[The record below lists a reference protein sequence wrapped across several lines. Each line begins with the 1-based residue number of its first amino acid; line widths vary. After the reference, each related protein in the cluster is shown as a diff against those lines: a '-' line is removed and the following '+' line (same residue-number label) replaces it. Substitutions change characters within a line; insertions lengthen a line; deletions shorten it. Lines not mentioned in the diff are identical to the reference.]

1 MTDGSSLGYN
11 GNITLNYNT
20 LFGEKHILYAGIG
33 CEVKQDDSNSHGF
46 TLTGFPDDR
55 YSDPAFAIQFKE
67 NSRATSDE
75 SKSRSIGFFANGNY
89 IYDDRYF
96 ADVSVRIDGSSKFGV
111 DKRFAPFWSVGAG
124 WNVHNEKFFKST
136 KVSMLK
142 LRYSYGNG

>member
-75 SKSRSIGFFANGNY
+75 SKSRPS
-89 IYDDRYF
+89 
-96 ADVSVRIDGSSKFGV
+96 VSSLTGTIFMMIVI
-111 DKRFAPFWSVGAG
+111 
-124 WNVHNEKFFKST
+124 
-136 KVSMLK
+136 
-142 LRYSYGNG
+142 LRMYPCVLTALPNLE